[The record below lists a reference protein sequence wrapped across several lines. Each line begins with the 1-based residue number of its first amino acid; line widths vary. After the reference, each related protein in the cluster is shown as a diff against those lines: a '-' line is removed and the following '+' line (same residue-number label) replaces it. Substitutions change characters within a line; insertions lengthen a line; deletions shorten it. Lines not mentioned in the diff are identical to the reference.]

1 MRTAVINGHGEPF
14 AWHGESTGLM
24 PEVINE
30 RGSTDMRGGLILV
43 CKCEKSHKEF
53 DCEKCK
59 QGAKERH
66 DHDFG
71 CTKIKDIVRNES
83 DFISYGN
90 VEIRGSK
97 YVVESVAGSE
107 IVGMEESK
115 GFLIEGGLHK
125 REVLIKGISE
135 AVTLTGSKE
144 TLKSM
149 QKDDLLIVLD
159 KDR

>member
-1 MRTAVINGHGEPF
+1 
-14 AWHGESTGLM
+14 
-24 PEVINE
+24 
-30 RGSTDMRGGLILV
+30 MRGGLMLV

-59 QGAKERH
+59 QGISERH

-71 CTKIKDIVRNES
+71 CVKIKDVIRNENG
-83 DFISYGN
+83 FISYGN
-90 VEIRGSK
+90 VEVKGAKYMLEPVMGS
-97 YVVESVAGSE
+97 G

-125 REVLIKGISE
+125 REVFIKGLSE
-135 AVTLTGSKE
+135 TVALTGSKE
-144 TLKSM
+144 TLKTM